1 MKKTRDTTALVKDL
15 EKQIDY
21 LVGYSPSGGHWK
33 TEWYQRNRFIDDTL
47 SADETPPEIR
57 EKINRIQDSLWRL
70 REGKKQNLSHVS
82 DQPYLEY
89 KEERFIPI
97 KEGDSIVDY
106 IVL

>member
-1 MKKTRDTTALVKDL
+1 MKKTRDTTARVKDL

-21 LVGYSPSGGHWK
+21 LVGYSPMGNHWK
-33 TEWYQRNRFIDDTL
+33 TEWYQRNRLIDDTL

-70 REGKKQNLSHVS
+70 RGKVKQ

-89 KEERFIPI
+89 HEERKIPI
-97 KEGDSIVDY
+97 TKGGIIVDY
-106 IVL
+106 FYL